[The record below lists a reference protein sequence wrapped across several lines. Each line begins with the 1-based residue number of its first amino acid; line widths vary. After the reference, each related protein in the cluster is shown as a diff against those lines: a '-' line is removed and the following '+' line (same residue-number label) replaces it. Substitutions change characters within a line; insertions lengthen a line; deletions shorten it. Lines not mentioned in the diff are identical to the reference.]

1 MAGSAKEPWR
11 EEIVAAYRGRAD
23 VSDGAYEPVTLTFD
37 SEYLRYFDRVLDE
50 MCRADRRL
58 PHPGPSARARLRSA
72 AVDVMM
78 QAFLAQRR
86 AGRVDDSVDLAA
98 AMAGDMEN
106 ILLGGLLQ
114 RIEARG
120 RERLASVE
128 VLLSPRSARDLEAEV
143 RGLARDHMAAEDS
156 AAYLGDEFD
165 DLRSAFVEAGV
176 LTWLIWTGAVAGEAV
191 PARETYA
198 KLEEEKRADCVA
210 RRWLPAPVKRAL
222 ARR

>member
-1 MAGSAKEPWR
+1 MAGAAKEPWHD
-11 EEIVAAYRGRAD
+11 EIVAAYRTRAA

-37 SEYLRYFDRVLDE
+37 REYLRYFDRVLDD

-58 PHPGPSARARLRSA
+58 PHPGPAVRARLRSA

-78 QAFLAQRR
+78 EAFVARR
-86 AGRVDDSVDLAA
+86 GTGGVDDSVELAA

-120 RERLASVE
+120 RERLTSVE
-128 VLLSPRSARDLEAEV
+128 VVLSSRSARDLEAEV

-156 AAYLGDEFD
+156 AAYLDDEFD
-165 DLRSAFVEAGV
+165 DLRSAFVESAV
-176 LTWLIWTGAVAGEAV
+176 LTWLIWHGEVAEEAV

-198 KLEEEKRADCVA
+198 KLEEEKRFDCRP